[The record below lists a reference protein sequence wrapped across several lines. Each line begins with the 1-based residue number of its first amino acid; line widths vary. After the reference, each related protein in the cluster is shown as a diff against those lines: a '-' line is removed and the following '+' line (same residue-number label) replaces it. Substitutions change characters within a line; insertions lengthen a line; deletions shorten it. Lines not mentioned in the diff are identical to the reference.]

1 MLANKQ
7 ALLDDE
13 SLERLFPILA
23 SLNTLFKV
31 VVITLIWLVT
41 LGSLLVIS
49 SFPNLAFASDNGI
62 LTTIIPSTI
71 NELQQAGKLK
81 ITTRLAPT
89 SLVVPQQQVD
99 LYIQI
104 STDTWFAG
112 GSHIS
117 AFDVDDTIVLR
128 RKKLANNYTDRID
141 GKTWSVQ
148 EWQLTL
154 YPQAVGAITVPKIA
168 VTVNVADKPGSSI
181 KGTLYTQAQHFTVA
195 FPNKALANANHYIAA
210 PKVTFR
216 QKITPGKGSEL
227 HIGDAVTRTLTI
239 NATDSS
245 AMLFPDFPI
254 SKSDILYGYRGPVES
269 EDRQNRGD
277 FSASKVYQQT
287 YIVQQSGEVTLPEL
301 SFYWWNTND
310 EELTTLTAKAL
321 SWQVTHTPLSFVKA
335 YWLYGLLLLGLL
347 ALTMKFVFFAC
358 KRIKKQLFPLAILFA
373 HTVINKQY
381 ARAEQ
386 YLYWRNSDKNKR
398 VTYNPS
404 LRLLDDSLDDLTH
417 ELKDNKSLNR
427 NQGQTKENL
436 FDRWQQGFN
445 RSNTESGQSVKTRR
459 FYIMFWRFIS
469 NKSVK

>member
-1 MLANKQ
+1 MLANKRAQ
-7 ALLDDE
+7 IDDE

-23 SLNTLFKV
+23 SLNTLLKV
-31 VVITLIWLVT
+31 VVITFVWLNL

-49 SFPNLAFASDNGI
+49 SFSNFAFANDGAVS
-62 LTTIIPSTI
+62 TTTPSTI

-81 ITTRLAPT
+81 ITTRLAPVNE
-89 SLVVPQQQVD
+89 VVPLQQVD

-154 YPQAVGAITVPKIA
+154 YPQAVGAITVPRIA

-181 KGTLYTQAQHFTVA
+181 KGTLYTQPQHFTVIL
-195 FPNKALANANHYIAA
+195 PDERLANTNHYIAA

-216 QKITPGKGSEL
+216 QKITPENASEL
-227 HIGDAVTRTLTI
+227 HIGDAITRTLTI

-245 AMLFPDFPI
+245 AMLFPDFPL
-254 SKSDILYGYRGPVES
+254 SKSEILYGYRGPVES

-301 SFYWWNTND
+301 SFYWWNTKD
-310 EELTTLTAKAL
+310 KELTTLTAKAL
-321 SWQVTHTPLSFVKA
+321 AWQVTHTPLSFVKA
-335 YWLYGLLLLGLL
+335 YWLYGLLLIVLL
-347 ALTMKFVFFAC
+347 ILLVKLAVFTRE
-358 KRIKKQLFPLAILFA
+358 RINKQRFPVAILFA
-373 HTVINKQY
+373 HTLINKQY
-381 ARAEQ
+381 AAAEQ

-398 VTYNPS
+398 MTYKPS
-404 LRLLDDSLDDLTH
+404 LRLLDDSFGDLPPV
-417 ELKDNKSLNR
+417 LKENKLLKSHQR
-427 NQGQTKENL
+427 QTKENL
-436 FDRWQQGFN
+436 LNRWQLGF
-445 RSNTESGQSVKTRR
+445 SKPNTESGRSVQTRR

-469 NKSVK
+469 NKNAK